1 MKRLITE
8 LKSRLIYKFGVIY
21 IAVAWLLTQVIV
33 DLEEPLGLP
42 EWVDTLV
49 ITLLAL
55 GLPIGLVF
63 AWMHDRAAAAGGRAV
78 QAARHGEVPSGTA
91 ATSGAA
97 APGAAASA
105 LAAPVPAPR
114 ALRGEIKFCTTPDGY
129 RLAYSRFGSG
139 PPLLRTGNWVSHLDV
154 EWDSPIHS
162 PMLRDLPRS
171 FELVIY
177 DGRGTGL
184 ADRNVDEFSL
194 DTMVTDMETVADT
207 NALGRFGILAY
218 SQSCAV
224 AIAYAVR
231 HPDRVT
237 RMVLYGGFAHNFRTA
252 EEVDAIA
259 TLFAQSWGKS
269 NPATRQIFT
278 SALYPESTKE
288 EFDAFNELQR
298 EAMSPATAS
307 RLFRACHA
315 IDVRELAKQVTV
327 PTLVL
332 HSRNEPGVPVECG
345 REIAAL
351 IPGARFV
358 PLDSCNHLVL
368 EREPAYRQFID
379 ETVAFVRGG

>member
-1 MKRLITE
+1 MKRLVTE
-8 LKSRLIYKFGVIY
+8 LRTRQIYKFGVIY
-21 IAVAWLLTQVIV
+21 LAVAWLLIQVIV
-33 DLEEPLGLP
+33 NVETPLRLP
-42 EWVDTLV
+42 GWMDTLV

-55 GLPIGLVF
+55 GFPIALLF
-63 AWMHDRAAAAGGRAV
+63 AWLHDRSAAARTAERAAV
-78 QAARHGEVPSGTA
+78 SADVPTTGARPALPKAAKQ
-91 ATSGAA
+91 
-97 APGAAASA
+97 
-105 LAAPVPAPR
+105 
-114 ALRGEIKFCTTPDGY
+114 LRGEIKFCTTPGGH

-139 PPLLRTGNWVSHLDV
+139 PPLLRTGNWVSHLDA
-154 EWDSPIHS
+154 EWDSPLNA
-162 PMLRDLPRS
+162 PMLRDFSRE
-171 FELVIY
+171 FDLVIY

-184 ADRNVDEFSL
+184 ADRNVTEFSL
-194 DTMVTDMETVADT
+194 DTMVEDMEVVADA
-207 NALGRFGILAY
+207 NRLERFGILAY

-231 HPDRVT
+231 HPERVS

-259 TLFAQSWGKS
+259 TLFAQSWGKA

-278 SALYPESTKE
+278 ASLFPDSSKE

-298 EAMSPATAS
+298 EAIAPETAS

-315 IDVRELAKQVTV
+315 IDVRELAKRVTV
-327 PTLVL
+327 PTLVM

-345 REIAAL
+345 REIASL

-358 PLDSCNHLVL
+358 PLDSQNHLVL
-368 EREPAYRQFID
+368 EREPAYRRFID

>member
-1 MKRLITE
+1 MKRLIDE
-8 LKSRLIYKFGVIY
+8 LKNRLIYKFGVIY
-21 IAVAWLLTQVIV
+21 LAVAWLLTQIVV

-42 EWVDTLV
+42 GWMDTLV
-49 ITLLAL
+49 ITLLAV
-55 GLPIGLVF
+55 GFPIGLLF
-63 AWMHDRAAAAGGRAV
+63 AWLHDRA
-78 QAARHGEVPSGTA
+78 
-91 ATSGAA
+91 
-97 APGAAASA
+97 GAAASA
-105 LAAPVPAPR
+105 PASR
-114 ALRGEIKFCTTPDGY
+114 SFRGEIKFCTTPDGC
-129 RLAYSRFGSG
+129 RLAYSRLGSG
-139 PPLLRTGNWVSHLDV
+139 PPLLRTGNWVSHLDA
-154 EWDSPIHS
+154 EWDSPLHR
-162 PMLRDLPRS
+162 PMLRDLSRA
-171 FELVIY
+171 FDLVIY

-207 NALGRFGILAY
+207 NALERFGILAY

-231 HPDRVT
+231 HPERVT
-237 RMVLYGGFAHNFRTA
+237 RMVLYGGFAHNFRTP

-259 TLFAQSWGKS
+259 TLFAQSWGTA

-278 SALYPESTKE
+278 AALYPDSKKE

-298 EAMSPATAS
+298 QAMTPATAS

-315 IDVRELAKQVTV
+315 IDVRELAKQVSV
-327 PTLVL
+327 PTLVM
-332 HSRNEPGVPVECG
+332 HSRDEPGVPVEYG

-379 ETVAFVRGG
+379 ETVAFVRG